1 MRTAGCQSLGAK
13 RTSISACDRL
23 DYEYGSY
30 TIKSLFSIPN
40 ITPPQLLP
48 TYSYWFEMCCRP
60 AVRSARMPPNGRFL
74 REAGGGGHLEDARGE
89 RRAALGHH
97 GRSDFCLLR
106 GRPSEIAALCP
117 NALSALGIF

>member
-1 MRTAGCQSLGAK
+1 MARIVFRRGLLLAPNGPLNMSAFPPLVGAK

-48 TYSYWFEMCCRP
+48 TYSY
-60 AVRSARMPPNGRFL
+60 
-74 REAGGGGHLEDARGE
+74 
-89 RRAALGHH
+89 
-97 GRSDFCLLR
+97 
-106 GRPSEIAALCP
+106 
-117 NALSALGIF
+117 